1 MRFDAIEMNGPLLGK
16 QGANIASASTV
27 DLTTATGNSLTVTG
41 TTTITSFGTVQSG
54 AVFALTFA
62 GALTLTYNGTSLI
75 LPTSANITTA
85 AGDVMVIESLGS
97 GNWKCISYT
106 RANGK
111 SLFPFIESV
120 TGLTVDNTTPT
131 TPIIKPVYSFFNGVP
146 GASEN
151 VAAGYVVGKSR
162 IIDENNGDTYLYS
175 SGNVTAVWDLI
186 LVNRLTFFASNGA
199 GGGNTGSPVAAIG
212 PSAARDNTGTE
223 VSAIGNNAAAAN
235 TGSAVSAIGN
245 SAAADNT
252 GDNVSAIGSSAAY
265 ANTGSYV
272 SAIGSNAANANTG
285 SDVSAIGSSAAAA
298 NTGENVIA
306 LGSNAA
312 NANTVDNVIV
322 LGSSAGA
329 SNTLPNSF
337 IVSNLQLPSF
347 VDYAA
352 AAAVIT
358 GGSSNSTYLFFDQS
372 DSTIKGIRFP

>member
-1 MRFDAIEMNGPLLGK
+1 MRFDNIQMNGIF
-16 QGANIASASTV
+16 ANKTPFSIAAASTT
-27 DLTTATGNSLTVTG
+27 DLATADSNLVTITG

-62 GALTLTYNGTSLI
+62 GALTLTYNATSLI
-75 LPTSANITTA
+75 LPTAANITTA

-223 VSAIGNNAAAAN
+223 VSAIGN
-235 TGSAVSAIGN
+235 

-252 GDNVSAIGSSAAY
+252 GDNVSAIGSSAAN
-265 ANTGSYV
+265 ANTGSDV

-285 SDVSAIGSSAAAA
+285 SKVYAIGSGAAYTNTGTEISAIGPNAAYA
-298 NTGENVIA
+298 NTGNKVYAIGSEAASGNNSDNVIA
-306 LGSNAA
+306 LGSNAG
-312 NANTVDNVIV
+312 V
-322 LGSSAGA
+322 

-337 IVSNLQLPSF
+337 IVSNLELPSF
-347 VDYAA
+347 VDYAT
-352 AAAVIT
+352 AAAVIV
-358 GGSSNSTYLFFDQS
+358 GGSPGSTYLFFDQS
-372 DSTIKGIRFP
+372 DSTIKGIRF

>member
-27 DLTTATGNSLTVTG
+27 DLATATGNSLTVTG

-62 GALTLTYNGTSLI
+62 GALTLTYNATSLI
-75 LPTSANITTA
+75 LPTAANITTA
-85 AGDVMVIESLGS
+85 AGDVMVIQSLGS

-186 LVNRLTFFASNGA
+186 LVNRQDFFASNGA
-199 GGGNTGSPVAAIG
+199 GGGNTGGNVSAIG
-212 PSAARDNTGTE
+212 TNAANANTGSEVYAIGYSTAVDNTGSE
-223 VSAIGNNAAAAN
+223 VSAIGSGAARSN
-235 TGSAVSAIGN
+235 TGSEVYAIGL
-245 SAAADNT
+245 
-252 GDNVSAIGSSAAY
+252 SAAY
-265 ANTGSYV
+265 ANTGSNV
-272 SAIGSNAANANTG
+272 A
-285 SDVSAIGSSAAAA
+285 AIGSSAAYE
-298 NTGENVIA
+298 NTGSNVAAIGTNA
-306 LGSNAA
+306 GVSNP
-312 NANTVDNVIV
+312 
-322 LGSSAGA
+322 
-329 SNTLPNSF
+329 LPNSF
-337 IVSNLQLPSF
+337 IVSNLELPSF

-352 AAAVIT
+352 AAAAIT

-372 DSTIKGIRFP
+372 DSTIKGIRF